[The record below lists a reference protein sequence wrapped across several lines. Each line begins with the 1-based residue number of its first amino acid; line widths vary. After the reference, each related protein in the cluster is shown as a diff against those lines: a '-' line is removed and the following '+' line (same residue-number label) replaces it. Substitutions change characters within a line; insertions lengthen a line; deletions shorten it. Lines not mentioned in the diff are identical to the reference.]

1 MDSPLSSRDQ
11 DLWIKFKGGFL
22 GGNFME
28 GLILQLL
35 LEMQRGLGELERHS
49 PVSPCTLEAAVL
61 EASKA
66 AVLGQPFG

>member
-1 MDSPLSSRDQ
+1 
-11 DLWIKFKGGFL
+11 
-22 GGNFME
+22 ME

-49 PVSPCTLEAAVL
+49 PVSPSTPEAAVL